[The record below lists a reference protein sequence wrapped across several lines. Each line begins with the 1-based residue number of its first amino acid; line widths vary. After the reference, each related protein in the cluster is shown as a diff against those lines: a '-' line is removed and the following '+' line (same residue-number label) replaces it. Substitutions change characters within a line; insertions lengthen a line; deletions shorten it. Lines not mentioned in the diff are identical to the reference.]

1 MSYTPLGSSIWEQY
15 VRLNSLDQMAPP
27 AADLQVNGKRLTNLG
42 APVFGTDAAQFGQ
55 IGTLLAATYYNGSQT
70 YTRAATAFAV
80 IDATNLTVGPF
91 TAIGTQCLVELYA
104 NYCFNAGTTDTG
116 NQVWCLFTHGGG
128 QISGGYHVFAKG
140 AGATLATNATPT
152 PTTAR
157 ILVTGLVAGTSY
169 QWDWAWDVTAASTTA
184 TINTGSA
191 TSGTGATTDYGPAMM
206 RVFAA

>member
-1 MSYTPLGSSIWEQY
+1 MSDSTRSIRWPSQQRRSISTVNVWPTSRPHRSTPTPRRPS
-15 VRLNSLDQMAPP
+15 AP
-27 AADLQVNGKRLTNLG
+27 
-42 APVFGTDAAQFGQ
+42 
-55 IGTLLAATYYNGSQT
+55 LLAATYYNGSFA

-104 NYCFNAGTTDTG
+104 NYCFNAGATDTG

-184 TINTGSA
+184 SITTGSA